1 MRNLSN
7 IRRKVEKLERARGV
21 FDHAPDID
29 PYSAIR
35 ARALARLSDEEL
47 EILLALLRQREGR
60 ELNPSVEVSAAQE
73 AALGALNDAVQKE
86 CQRSGIAVA
95 QFNEQHGLAKP
106 LVMSTK
112 QRQIERNRSRRR
124 RNPYS

>member
-7 IRRKVEKLERARGV
+7 IRRKVEKLERARGL
-21 FDHAPDID
+21 FDHAPDFD

-35 ARALARLSDEEL
+35 ARAYARLSVEEL
-47 EILLALLRQREGR
+47 DLLIALQREGR

-73 AALGALNDAVQKE
+73 AALGSLNDAVQKE

-95 QFNEQHGLAKP
+95 QFNEQRGLAKP